1 MERFHALSRGS
12 KVMLIAGVLLLI
24 DTFFAWQQVE
34 ILDIEASQNAWNGF
48 FGVMLG
54 LLTAALVAW
63 LVVNLTGVELRLP
76 VSEAMLSAILAGV
89 ILLFTLIKVL
99 DDDFTAFWAYAG
111 LVLAAIVAIGAW
123 LNVQDAGGVE
133 TLRSEA
139 SGLKDAATTS
149 SAELPPRRGS
159 PSRHRRLRD
168 PTRLRLPR
176 RPIRLRRRPHRT
188 RLLLPP
194 TRRPSRLPRLRHRS
208 PRRLH
213 RTFRMSGRA
222 SPKAACKGRLLYSR
236 RKGSSTGTP

>member
-1 MERFHALSRGS
+1 
-12 KVMLIAGVLLLI
+12 MLIAGVLLLI

-149 SAELPPRRGS
+149 SAGTAATTPDPEPEPEPTPP
-159 PSRHRRLRD
+159 PAAPD
-168 PTRLRLPR
+168 PTP
-176 RPIRLRRRPHRT
+176 PSPAPDPT
-188 RLLLPP
+188 PPPPAPDPTPPPPDPSPEPTPPAPAPEPP
-194 TRRPSRLPRLRHRS
+194 TPP
-208 PRRLH
+208 PDVPDE
-213 RTFRMSGRA
+213 RTS
-222 SPKAACKGRLLYSR
+222 
-236 RKGSSTGTP
+236 